1 MIKIAPSILAA
12 DFSKLGDEIKKVEK
26 AGADMI
32 HIDVMD
38 GHFVP
43 NITMGP
49 PVIKA
54 IRPITGLIFDV
65 HLMIENPAQYIDT
78 FIDSG
83 ADIITVHVETTK
95 HLNKVIQSIKQKGK
109 RAAVSLNPATPL
121 SSIDCILQ
129 DVDMVLLMTVNPGF
143 GGQTYLESV
152 TEKIRELKA
161 MIKARKLR
169 VEIEIDGGVDLGNI
183 QRAAEAGANIF
194 VAGTTI
200 FNAVNTSEIIKEL
213 REKAYEGINSMQ
225 R

>member
-26 AGADMI
+26 AGADII

-49 PVIKA
+49 SIVKA
-54 IRPITGLIFDV
+54 LRSVTGLMFDV
-65 HLMIENPAQYIDT
+65 HLMIENPAEYIDR
-78 FIDSG
+78 FIDAG
-83 ADIITVHVETTK
+83 ADIISVHVEVTK
-95 HLNKVIQSIKQKGK
+95 NLDKVIQSIKQKGK
-109 RAAVSLNPATPL
+109 RAAVALNPATPL

-129 DVDMVLLMTVNPGF
+129 DIDMVLLMTVNPGF
-143 GGQTYLESV
+143 GGQTYLDSV

-161 MIKARKLR
+161 MIKERKLK

-183 QRAAEAGANIF
+183 ERAAEAGANIF

-200 FNAVNTSEIIKEL
+200 FNAVNTSEIIKKL
-213 REKAYEGINSMQ
+213 REKAYEGIDSMQ

>member
-12 DFSKLGDEIKKVEK
+12 DFSKLADEIEKVER
-26 AGADMI
+26 AGADII

-49 PVIKA
+49 PVVKA
-54 IRPITGLIFDV
+54 LRPITGLIFDV
-65 HLMIENPAQYIDT
+65 HLMIENPAQYIDS
-78 FIDSG
+78 FIDAG
-83 ADIITVHVETTK
+83 ADIISVHVETTK
-95 HLNKVIQSIKQKGK
+95 HLNNVIQSIKQKGK
-109 RAAVSLNPATPL
+109 RAAVALNPATPI

-143 GGQTYLESV
+143 GGQTYLDSV

-161 MIKARKLR
+161 MIKERKLK
-169 VEIEIDGGVDLGNI
+169 VEIEIDGGVDLGNV

-213 REKAYEGINSMQ
+213 REKAYEGIDSMQ

>member
-54 IRPITGLIFDV
+54 LRPITGLIFDV
-65 HLMIENPAQYIDT
+65 HLMIENPAQYIDS

-95 HLNKVIQSIKQKGK
+95 HLNKVIESIKQKGK

-121 SSIDCILQ
+121 STIDCILQ

-161 MIKARKLR
+161 MIKERKLR

-183 QRAAEAGANIF
+183 ERAAEAGANIF

-200 FNAVNTSEIIKEL
+200 FNAVNTTEIIKEL